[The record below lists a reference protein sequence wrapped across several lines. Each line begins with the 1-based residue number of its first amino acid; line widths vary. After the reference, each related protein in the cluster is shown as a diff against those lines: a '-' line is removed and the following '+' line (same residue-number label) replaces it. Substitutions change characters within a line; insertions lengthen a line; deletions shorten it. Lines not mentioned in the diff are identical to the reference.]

1 MSRCKVKDSL
11 FCPAGLHP
19 HFVYRTFM
27 PTNPFPWQRDG
38 FHEQKGSQQVSMG
51 LLRWTQA
58 QRDRQASSK
67 SPQLLQLYSIKK
79 KKKLTRCLQ
88 VMPVP
93 TDWPASHHPF
103 WRPKPIPLMQNS
115 ISHDAL
121 CIHLV
126 LKTCDTTVW
135 VISSDP
141 GMLKMKLRNF
151 SIIFS
156 LSIFWCS

>member
-1 MSRCKVKDSL
+1 MSRCKVKRLTVLPRRFAPWLCLQD
-11 FCPAGLHP
+11 FHA
-19 HFVYRTFM
+19 YK
-27 PTNPFPWQRDG
+27 PFPMA
-38 FHEQKGSQQVSMG
+38 KGQFPWAERESASQHGAFQMDKPKG
-51 LLRWTQA
+51 TDNPA
-58 QRDRQASSK
+58 QN
-67 SPQLLQLYSIKK
+67 PLV
-79 KKKLTRCLQ
+79 RCLQ
-88 VMPVP
+88 VMPLP

-121 CIHLV
+121 CVHLV

-135 VISSDP
+135 VISSDS

-156 LSIFWCS
+156 LSIFLMCIGHLVRLA